1 MQTLFSFI
9 YFQLYE
15 KKDRFQK
22 WAPFTRPD
30 NIKSHPIG
38 KDHTMKILYIEDVM
52 EILQVWRKTATKILS
67 SKTCPML
74 PRVKGGKYM
83 ILKEDFEDYIKS
95 AVIRG
100 KW

>member
-1 MQTLFSFI
+1 MQALFFI

-15 KKDRFQK
+15 KKVDPSKCAFFL
-22 WAPFTRPD
+22 WPEIP
-30 NIKSHPIG
+30 IIHPVR

-52 EILQVWRKTATKILS
+52 EILQVGRKTATKILS
-67 SKTCPML
+67 SKNCPTL

-83 ILKEDFEDYIKS
+83 ILQEDFEDYIKS